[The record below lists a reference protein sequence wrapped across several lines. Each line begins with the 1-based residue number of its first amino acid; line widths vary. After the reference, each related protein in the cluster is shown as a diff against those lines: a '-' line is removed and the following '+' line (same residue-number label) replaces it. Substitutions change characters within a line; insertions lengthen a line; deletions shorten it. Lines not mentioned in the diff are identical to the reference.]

1 MPKVKT
7 SVTVRGKNYVTEFG
21 EHIFAFDGSVLFC
34 KICEVKIKCEKRF
47 SVTQHLSTEKHI
59 RASNRQNKNAT
70 QQLITTP
77 TRKSDFFKDLCEAF
91 LKSNI
96 PLEKLGNP
104 HLRLF
109 LEKYI
114 NKDIPSVSTL
124 RKTYVNDCYE
134 DTMNEIRNQILNKK
148 IWVSID
154 ETTDTEGRYV
164 ANVIIGTLLT
174 DGPGKKFLIAS
185 EVLEKAN
192 HTTISKLFDRTLFT
206 LWPNGINHDD
216 VILFVTDAAPYMV
229 KAAKSIQV
237 FYSKMIHITCLAHG
251 LHRVCEKNRAEFPK
265 VDELILNM
273 KKVFLK
279 APARVELF
287 RREAPETPLPL
298 SPIITRWGTWLKDAM
313 YYCENFKAI
322 KKVVHLLDADDAL
335 AIRKVKKIMSE
346 TDLESYLAFIY
357 TNYGFLTTAITCL
370 ETQGTLLTDAIK
382 TVENNLGFKILTKI
396 SKVMLGEEIS
406 MDNLS
411 EDISC
416 DDLLYFKYAPISSV
430 DVERSFSVYKNMLAD
445 NRRSFKF
452 ENLSKSLIAYGIL
465 AKINWTVYT
474 NNKQTNIKL
483 REAKWKS
490 CENQIIMT
498 KFVHSTS
505 EFRMTISIYRI

>member
-34 KICEVKIKCEKRF
+34 KICEVKVKCEKRF

-70 QQLITTP
+70 QQLITTQ

-91 LKSNI
+91 LKLNI

-134 DTMNEIRNQILNKK
+134 DTMNDIRNQILNKK

-174 DGPGKKFLIAS
+174 DGPGKIFLIAS

-192 HTTISKLFDRTLFT
+192 HTTISKLFDRTLFS

-229 KAAKSIQV
+229 KAAKSIQA
-237 FYSKMIHITCLAHG
+237 FYSKMVHITCLAHG
-251 LHRVCEKNRAEFPK
+251 LHRVCEKIRAEFPK

-287 RREAPETPLPL
+287 RREAPETPLPP
-298 SPIITRWGTWLKDAM
+298 SPIITRWGNWLKAAM

-335 AIRKVKKIMSE
+335 AIGKVKKIISE
-346 TDLESYLAFIY
+346 TDLESNLAFIY

-382 TVENNLGFKILTKI
+382 TVENVENKLNTIKCSKGITIYKKFEEVIAKNLGFKILTKI
-396 SKVMLGEEIS
+396 SKFMLGEEIS
-406 MDNLS
+406 MDNLP

-445 NRRSFKF
+445 NWRSFKF
-452 ENLSKSLIAYGIL
+452 ENLSKSLIV
-465 AKINWTVYT
+465 NC
-474 NNKQTNIKL
+474 NI
-483 REAKWKS
+483 
-490 CENQIIMT
+490 
-498 KFVHSTS
+498 
-505 EFRMTISIYRI
+505 

>member
-21 EHIFAFDGSVLFC
+21 EHIFAFDGSVLIC
-34 KICEVKIKCEKRF
+34 KICEVKVKCEKRF

-124 RKTYVNDCYE
+124 RKTCVNDCYE

-164 ANVIIGTLLT
+164 ANVMIGTLLT
-174 DGPGKKFLIAS
+174 DGP
-185 EVLEKAN
+185 
-192 HTTISKLFDRTLFT
+192 
-206 LWPNGINHDD
+206 
-216 VILFVTDAAPYMV
+216 APYMV
-229 KAAKSIQV
+229 KAAKSIQA
-237 FYSKMIHITCLAHG
+237 FYSKMVHITCLAHG
-251 LHRVCEKNRAEFPK
+251 LHRVCEKIRAEFPK

-279 APARVELF
+279 VPARVELF
-287 RREAPETPLPL
+287 RREAPETPLPP
-298 SPIITRWGTWLKDAM
+298 SPIITHWGTWLKAAM

-322 KKVVHLLDADDAL
+322 KKVVHLLDADDEL
-335 AIRKVKKIMSE
+335 AIGKVKKIMSE
-346 TDLESYLAFIY
+346 TDLESNLAFIY

-382 TVENNLGFKILTKI
+382 TVENVENKLNTIKCSKGITIYKKFEEVIAKNLGFKILTKI
-396 SKVMLGEEIS
+396 SKVMLGEEIT
-406 MDNLS
+406 MDNLP

-452 ENLSKSLIAYGIL
+452 ENLSKSLIV
-465 AKINWTVYT
+465 NC
-474 NNKQTNIKL
+474 NI
-483 REAKWKS
+483 
-490 CENQIIMT
+490 
-498 KFVHSTS
+498 
-505 EFRMTISIYRI
+505 

>member
-21 EHIFAFDGSVLFC
+21 EHIFAFDGSVLIC
-34 KICEVKIKCEKRF
+34 KICEVKVKCEKRF

-154 ETTDTEGRYV
+154 ETTDTEG
-164 ANVIIGTLLT
+164 
-174 DGPGKKFLIAS
+174 P
-185 EVLEKAN
+185 
-192 HTTISKLFDRTLFT
+192 
-206 LWPNGINHDD
+206 
-216 VILFVTDAAPYMV
+216 PYMV
-229 KAAKSIQV
+229 KAAKSIQA
-237 FYSKMIHITCLAHG
+237 FYSKMVHITCLAHG
-251 LHRVCEKNRAEFPK
+251 LHRVCEKIRAEFPK

-287 RREAPETPLPL
+287 RREAPETPLPP
-298 SPIITRWGTWLKDAM
+298 SPIITRWGTWLKAAM

-335 AIRKVKKIMSE
+335 AIGKVKKIMSE
-346 TDLESYLAFIY
+346 TDLESNLAFIY

-382 TVENNLGFKILTKI
+382 TVENVENKLNTIKCSKGITIYKKFEEVIAKNLGFKILTKI
-396 SKVMLGEEIS
+396 SKVMLGEEIT
-406 MDNLS
+406 MDNLP

-416 DDLLYFKYAPISSV
+416 DLLYFKYV
-430 DVERSFSVYKNMLAD
+430 
-445 NRRSFKF
+445 
-452 ENLSKSLIAYGIL
+452 
-465 AKINWTVYT
+465 
-474 NNKQTNIKL
+474 
-483 REAKWKS
+483 
-490 CENQIIMT
+490 
-498 KFVHSTS
+498 
-505 EFRMTISIYRI
+505 IY

>member
-21 EHIFAFDGSVLFC
+21 EHIFAFDGS
-34 KICEVKIKCEKRF
+34 CEKRF

-154 ETTDTEGRYV
+154 EKTDTEGRYV

-174 DGPGKKFLIAS
+174 DGPGKNFLIAS
-185 EVLEKAN
+185 EN
-192 HTTISKLFDRTLFT
+192 PFF

-229 KAAKSIQV
+229 KAAKSIQA
-237 FYSKMIHITCLAHG
+237 FYSKMVHITCLAHG
-251 LHRVCEKNRAEFPK
+251 LHRVCEKIRAEFPK
-265 VDELILNM
+265 VDKLILNM

-287 RREAPETPLPL
+287 RREAPETPLPP
-298 SPIITRWGTWLKDAM
+298 SPIITRWGTWLKAAM

-335 AIRKVKKIMSE
+335 AIGKVKKIMSE
-346 TDLESYLAFIY
+346 TDLESNLAFIY
-357 TNYGFLTTAITCL
+357 TNYGFLTTAIICL
-370 ETQGTLLTDAIK
+370 ETQGTFLTDAIK
-382 TVENNLGFKILTKI
+382 TVENVENKLNTIKCSKGITIYKKFEEVIAKNLGFKILTKI

-406 MDNLS
+406 MDNLP

-452 ENLSKSLIAYGIL
+452 ENLSKSLIITSNAL
-465 AKINWTVYT
+465 
-474 NNKQTNIKL
+474 
-483 REAKWKS
+483 S
-490 CENQIIMT
+490 CLKRRDVQL
-498 KFVHSTS
+498 
-505 EFRMTISIYRI
+505 

>member
-21 EHIFAFDGSVLFC
+21 EHIFAFDGSVLIC
-34 KICEVKIKCEKRF
+34 KICEVKVKCEKRF

-134 DTMNEIRNQILNKK
+134 DTMNEIRNQILIKK
-148 IWVSID
+148 
-154 ETTDTEGRYV
+154 
-164 ANVIIGTLLT
+164 NL
-174 DGPGKKFLIAS
+174 
-185 EVLEKAN
+185 
-192 HTTISKLFDRTLFT
+192 
-206 LWPNGINHDD
+206 
-216 VILFVTDAAPYMV
+216 APYMV
-229 KAAKSIQV
+229 KAAKSIQA
-237 FYSKMIHITCLAHG
+237 FYSKMVHITCLAHG
-251 LHRVCEKNRAEFPK
+251 LHRVCEKIRAEFPK

-287 RREAPETPLPL
+287 RRKAPETPLPP
-298 SPIITRWGTWLKDAM
+298 SPIITRWGTWLKAAM

-335 AIRKVKKIMSE
+335 AIGKVKKIMSE
-346 TDLESYLAFIY
+346 TDLESNLAFIY

-382 TVENNLGFKILTKI
+382 TVENVENKLNTIKCSKGITIYKKFEEVIAKNLGFKILTKI
-396 SKVMLGEEIS
+396 SKVMLGEEIT
-406 MDNLS
+406 MDNLP

-452 ENLSKSLIAYGIL
+452 ENLSKSLIV
-465 AKINWTVYT
+465 NC
-474 NNKQTNIKL
+474 NI
-483 REAKWKS
+483 
-490 CENQIIMT
+490 
-498 KFVHSTS
+498 
-505 EFRMTISIYRI
+505 